1 MVKFKVYTQN
11 LDFECFVEVNQSN
24 EEYINSFECCL
35 YNIIP
40 VELRKIIMKYVDI
53 EFGFAENKIVSRL
66 IEHNDVRDAIE
77 CAITSTYIAKNQILY
92 IHYLRFKAKN
102 MNTTNAYYISPF
114 LLLESYENYLY
125 KLMKKIKKGKKEF
138 EEYFDGYYKK
148 CRDENIVHF

>member
-77 CAITSTYIAKNQILY
+77 CAITSTYIAKIKFY
-92 IHYLRFKAKN
+92 IF
-102 MNTTNAYYISPF
+102 I
-114 LLLESYENYLY
+114 
-125 KLMKKIKKGKKEF
+125 I
-138 EEYFDGYYKK
+138 
-148 CRDENIVHF
+148 